1 MFQVDATGLV
11 RLQLVPSPLKDSVGS
26 MEELRAEL
34 DHMQHG
40 GEDADE
46 ARMYVLPVL
55 SLRTASTDTLF

>member
-1 MFQVDATGLV
+1 MHAAFQVDATGHV
-11 RLQLVPSPLKDSVGS
+11 RLQLAPSPVKDAAED

-46 ARMYVLPVL
+46 ARMYE
-55 SLRTASTDTLF
+55 